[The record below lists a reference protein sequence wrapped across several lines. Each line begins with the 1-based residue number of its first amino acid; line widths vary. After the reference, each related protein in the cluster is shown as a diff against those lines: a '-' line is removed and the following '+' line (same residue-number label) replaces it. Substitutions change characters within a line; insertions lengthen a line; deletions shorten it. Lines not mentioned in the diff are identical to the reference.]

1 MGSFNTG
8 RAGQDDVTDCALS
21 CSQRGVGTTSSSGE
35 AAELVQQ
42 WPALSSLR
50 GWHHSF
56 HAQSGSYSDV
66 GPMAQAAA
74 PAQGRRTVVIEMDNE
89 EDGDPMNNM
98 TPKEVVE
105 HLDKNIVG
113 QVGCC

>member
-1 MGSFNTG
+1 
-8 RAGQDDVTDCALS
+8 
-21 CSQRGVGTTSSSGE
+21 
-35 AAELVQQ
+35 
-42 WPALSSLR
+42 
-50 GWHHSF
+50 
-56 HAQSGSYSDV
+56 
-66 GPMAQAAA
+66 MAQAAA